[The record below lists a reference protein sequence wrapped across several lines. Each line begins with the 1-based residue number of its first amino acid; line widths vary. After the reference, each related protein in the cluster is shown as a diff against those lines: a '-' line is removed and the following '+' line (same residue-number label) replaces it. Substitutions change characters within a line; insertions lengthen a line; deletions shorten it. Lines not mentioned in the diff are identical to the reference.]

1 MATERASAASST
13 PTPMIDTARLAGGAG
28 GAGGRRSASRPLATN
43 PASGSAG
50 TSHRSCSAAGISAL
64 EQIDVLQ
71 VDRLLVA
78 GGCRDGSPGDP
89 PPRRPHRPHPENAK
103 P

>member
-1 MATERASAASST
+1 MATERASATSST

-28 GAGGRRSASRPLATN
+28 GAGGRRSASRPLATK

-50 TSHRSCSAAGISAL
+50 TSHRSCSAAGTSAL

-71 VDRLLVA
+71 GDRLLGA
-78 GGCRDGSPGDP
+78 GAPRGECPAPPP
-89 PPRRPHRPHPENAK
+89 PPRAPPPHRG
-103 P
+103 

>member
-28 GAGGRRSASRPLATN
+28 GAGGRRSASRPVATN

-50 TSHRSCSAAGISAL
+50 RSHRSCRAPGISAL
-64 EQIDVLQ
+64 EQIGVLQ
-71 VDRLLVA
+71 GDRLLV
-78 GGCRDGSPGDP
+78 GGDLGGECRADRPPRAP
-89 PPRRPHRPHPENAK
+89 PPPPPENRK
-103 P
+103 H